1 MSQFIEVHRNNF
13 TISTDSTRLDLDC
26 IADML
31 SRSYWAK
38 GRPRDR
44 LERAIEHSLVFG
56 LYDKGQQIGVARV
69 ISDYS
74 IFAYLCD
81 VFIHEEYRGRGLGK
95 WLIESILDHPDLQ
108 GVRRWVLATA
118 DAHNLYRKNG
128 FEVLSDPADWMQ
140 LVRPFPGEIHN

>member
-1 MSQFIEVHRNNF
+1 
-13 TISTDSTRLDLDC
+13 
-26 IADML
+26 
-31 SRSYWAK
+31 
-38 GRPRDR
+38 
-44 LERAIEHSLVFG
+44 

-118 DAHNLYRKNG
+118 DAHNLYRKYG

-140 LVRPFPGEIHN
+140 LVRPFPGKIHN